1 MTKKNL
7 KVTKLIYK
15 IEVMRRYI
23 ILIFGHSETAKKN
36 WIKAI
41 AGNIFVTD
49 ENSRG
54 NSFIKGLKLYRFEV
68 NAEEYTIL
76 DVSEPDNND
85 LMLTKKGIN

>member
-1 MTKKNL
+1 M
-7 KVTKLIYK
+7 IYK
-15 IEVMRRYI
+15 IEVMRPYI

-49 ENSRG
+49 ENYGG
-54 NSFIKGLKLYRFEV
+54 NSFIKGLKLYRFEG

-76 DVSEPDNND
+76 DGSEPDYND
-85 LMLTKKGIN
+85 LMLTENRVVQ